1 MKIIA
6 WRDKKFFPLKQ
17 VSFIMEVYDKVKGFF
32 LFSEGEL
39 RALPEFEGKNA
50 RTF

>member
-1 MKIIA
+1 
-6 WRDKKFFPLKQ
+6 
-17 VSFIMEVYDKVKGFF
+17 MEVYDKVKGFF

-39 RALPEFEGKNA
+39 RALLEFEGKNF

>member
-1 MKIIA
+1 LS
-6 WRDKKFFPLKQ
+6 LKQ

-39 RALPEFEGKNA
+39 GALPEIAGKNI
-50 RTF
+50 RTY